1 MTEPTTTPAD
11 KPEEQT
17 SWLGELR
24 NLAILLFIVF
34 GIHSFV
40 GKPFYIP
47 SASMMP
53 GLLTGDRLI
62 VSKYPYG
69 WSFASVSFH
78 LAPEFSGRLFGN
90 LPKRGDIAIVEPI
103 GVRTDYIKRVI
114 ALPGDTI
121 EVREGRLI
129 LNGKPIKSDIMPE
142 RQLPLDI
149 NNRDCTGGTI
159 RPGADGKP
167 GCFVQ
172 VVRETFPD
180 GTYFDTMDAG
190 ISIADNYP
198 QITVPE
204 GHVFLMGD
212 NRDNSSDSRFPSG
225 EPENG
230 LGGPVPFENI
240 GGRAE
245 FITFSLDGS
254 SVWYNPISW
263 FSAMRPGRAGTSLR
277 PSKGAPPRDE
287 PVAVSSA
294 PVVAPT
300 R

>member
-1 MTEPTTTPAD
+1 MTDQTTTPAAKAED
-11 KPEEQT
+11 QT
-17 SWLGELR
+17 SWLAELR
-24 NLAILLFIVF
+24 NLGVLLFIVF
-34 GIHSFV
+34 CIHSFI

-53 GLLTGDRLI
+53 GLLEGDRLI

-114 ALPGDTI
+114 GLPGDRI

-129 LNGKPIKSDIMPE
+129 LNGRPVKSEILPE
-142 RQLPLDI
+142 RQLPYDA
-149 NNRDCTGGTI
+149 NEDCTGGTV
-159 RPGADGKP
+159 RTSSDGKP
-167 GCFVQ
+167 ACFVQ

-180 GTYFDTMDAG
+180 GTWFDTMDSG
-190 ISIADNYP
+190 ISMADNFGP
-198 QITVPE
+198 IMVPE
-204 GHVFLMGD
+204 NHVFLMGD
-212 NRDNSSDSRFPSG
+212 NRDNSSDSRFPAG
-225 EPENG
+225 APENG
-230 LGGPVPFENI
+230 LGGPVPFENV

-245 FITFSLDGS
+245 FITFSLDGTS
-254 SVWYNPISW
+254 TWYNPISW
-263 FSAMRPGRAGTSLR
+263 FTAMRPGRAGLSLR

-287 PVAVSSA
+287 AIA
-294 PVVAPT
+294 PAAAPT
-300 R
+300 VAATR